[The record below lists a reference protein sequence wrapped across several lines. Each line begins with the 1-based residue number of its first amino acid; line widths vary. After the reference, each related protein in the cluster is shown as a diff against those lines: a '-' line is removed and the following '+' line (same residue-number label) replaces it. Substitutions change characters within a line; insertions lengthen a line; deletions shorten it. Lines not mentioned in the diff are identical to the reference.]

1 MRKTRHLKSV
11 DLRCRQHNLY
21 SKDSLQSSHKG
32 NHTHKPLLYARSLL
46 LLSRPYVPPNFSCSI
61 VMVPHKLAI
70 NESNLN
76 AILLDAYAQVH
87 YSPHK
92 SALKQVLDMLKDQS
106 ILMNN
111 ISGIL
116 QPRRQVHQT
125 TTK

>member
-1 MRKTRHLKSV
+1 MRKSRHLKSV

-32 NHTHKPLLYARSLL
+32 NHTHKPLLYVQSLL

-61 VMVPHKLAI
+61 MKVPRKLAT

-76 AILLDAYAQVH
+76 DILINDLDANAQVH

-92 SALKQVLDMLKDQS
+92 
-106 ILMNN
+106 
-111 ISGIL
+111 
-116 QPRRQVHQT
+116 
-125 TTK
+125 